1 MKSRTFNVPEELIV
15 EFAQVLG
22 KHDLANSIEGTT
34 KQGEVIIEVDYETP
48 QRKVI
53 HELHDLI
60 DDFNEE
66 EEDDENEDEDDEE

>member
-22 KHDLANSIEGTT
+22 QHGLANSIEGIT
-34 KQGEVIIEVDYETP
+34 QEGEVIIEVDYENP

-60 DDFNEE
+60 DDFNDEEE
-66 EEDDENEDEDDEE
+66 EEDEE